1 MKYQRFPNVSI
12 ESIYCG
18 LPKGI
23 SNIDSLAVPLLERT
37 RFTRLAQKLGV
48 SQTHVETYPGE
59 LLDICE
65 QLIYQS
71 LGDAKLSINEI
82 STLICV
88 TQTNQYLIPGLSSL
102 IQSRIPFPIDSRFI
116 DLNQGCSGFIDSVQL
131 VSNYLSNENRHALVI
146 TMESMSS
153 ILDPVDF
160 GNRLLFGDSTS
171 VTLLQFSEESTDM
184 SGFMRY
190 DGNHFKAAFLE
201 SINVTRKSGAY
212 FSLNGPQILSLA
224 LTAFEDLLLFLSE
237 LQITLEE
244 IDFVVPHQANR
255 FILDNLIR
263 RYSLDSRKFIVEMND
278 VGNTSCNSI
287 PLAICIA
294 QEIHNFSNKDCI
306 LLGFGNGLSWGAL
319 RVKFG
324 QIRLK
329 IAY

>member
-1 MKYQRFPNVSI
+1 
-12 ESIYCG
+12 
-18 LPKGI
+18 
-23 SNIDSLAVPLLERT
+23 
-37 RFTRLAQKLGV
+37 
-48 SQTHVETYPGE
+48 
-59 LLDICE
+59 
-65 QLIYQS
+65 
-71 LGDAKLSINEI
+71 
-82 STLICV
+82 
-88 TQTNQYLIPGLSSL
+88 
-102 IQSRIPFPIDSRFI
+102 
-116 DLNQGCSGFIDSVQL
+116 
-131 VSNYLSNENRHALVI
+131 
-146 TMESMSS
+146 
-153 ILDPVDF
+153 
-160 GNRLLFGDSTS
+160 
-171 VTLLQFSEESTDM
+171 
-184 SGFMRY
+184 
-190 DGNHFKAAFLE
+190 
-201 SINVTRKSGAY
+201 
-212 FSLNGPQILSLA
+212 LNGPQILSLA

-294 QEIHNFSNKDCI
+294 QEMHNFSNKDCI